1 MGVLVDWKASTG
13 MPSAV
18 RQAVTHTV
26 LQLPLGLRMWAG
38 RMVGLFMGLVGWDD
52 DNVGEDKG

>member
-1 MGVLVDWKASTG
+1 